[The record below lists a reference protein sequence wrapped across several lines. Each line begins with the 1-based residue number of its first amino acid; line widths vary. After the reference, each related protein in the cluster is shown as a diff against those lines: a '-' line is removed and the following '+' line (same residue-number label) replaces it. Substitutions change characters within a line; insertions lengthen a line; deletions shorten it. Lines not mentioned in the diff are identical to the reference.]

1 MCRNIK
7 PLFNFEPP
15 TTDDEIR
22 LAAIQFAKKISGFGK
37 ISAVNADAFEIAVDE
52 ITETS
57 RKFLASLQTSA
68 PPKNR
73 EVEIEK
79 SKIRNKVRF
88 GN

>member
-15 TTDDEIR
+15 TNDEEIR

-37 ISAVNADAFEIAVDE
+37 VSAVNEEAFELAIDE
-52 ITETS
+52 ITES
-57 RKFLASLQTSA
+57 LGKFLASLSTSA

-79 SKIRNKVRF
+79 SRIRNKVRF
-88 GN
+88 GK

>member
-22 LAAIQFAKKISGFGK
+22 LAAIQFARKISGFSK
-37 ISAVNADAFEIAVDE
+37 ISAVNEDAFEIAVEE
-52 ITETS
+52 ITESSKKLLDSLKTTS
-57 RKFLASLQTSA
+57 

-79 SKIRNKVRF
+79 SRIRNKLRF
-88 GN
+88 T

>member
-37 ISAVNADAFEIAVDE
+37 ISALNKDVFKIAVNE
-52 ITETS
+52 ITESS
-57 RKFLASLQTSA
+57 RKLLDSLTTSS

-73 EVEIEK
+73 ETESEK
-79 SKIRNKVRF
+79 ARIRNKLRF
-88 GN
+88 N